1 MTDHDTLCGWGDRD
15 KVAWIVENAETVIP
29 KRRDQLAMLADL
41 IPSPPGAEITV
52 LDLGSGFGAVTE
64 EILARHPNSSVT
76 CVDGSAEM
84 VKIARERMT
93 RYGARVRLHHGDLA
107 DATWRQAIGGPFDG
121 VVSALAIHH
130 LSDQRKRSL
139 YREAYE
145 LLLPGG
151 IFLNNDIVTTPPALK
166 ARFEELNLLA
176 IQAQDQRKRGK
187 PRLLEEIRKEMRA
200 QLQAAGPNTI
210 ALSRRSA
217 LSWNG
222 SARPASSQLIVTGN
236 ISSLRSLAASRNS
249 RSGSGSAR
257 FRRRAPAGRKAFS
270 HWRKSCGH
278 FLNWLNGSAPHF
290 AYSPRR
296 SPRAG
301 GDRGAIAA
309 SSVTEVPSL
318 NSTMRRGHAQSPP
331 ALRAC
336 TIPGLENPAPYNC
349 APSASRCRPSIRSA
363 CAAPARSNLPA
374 APGYPRIP
382 RAVAL

>member
-15 KVAWIVENAETVIP
+15 KVAWFVENAETVIP

-200 QLQAAGPNTI
+200 QLQAAGPKHDSSI
-210 ALSRRSA
+210 APLGA
-217 LSWNG
+217 
-222 SARPASSQLIVTGN
+222 QLEW
-236 ISSLRSLAASRNS
+236 LREAGFKSVDCYWKYLELAI
-249 RSGSGSAR
+249 
-257 FRRRAPAGRKAFS
+257 F
-270 HWRKSCGH
+270 
-278 FLNWLNGSAPHF
+278 
-290 AYSPRR
+290 
-296 SPRAG
+296 G
-301 GDRGAIAA
+301 G
-309 SSVTEVPSL
+309 VKE
-318 NSTMRRGHAQSPP
+318 
-331 ALRAC
+331 
-336 TIPGLENPAPYNC
+336 
-349 APSASRCRPSIRSA
+349 
-363 CAAPARSNLPA
+363 
-374 APGYPRIP
+374 
-382 RAVAL
+382 